1 MDASA
6 PARDAIDE
14 FLRHL
19 AGRDLS
25 ASTRRIRKTF
35 LNEYLRHAQQAA
47 GAEKQLT
54 ARELLDGERAT
65 AWLADAAEGKTRTR
79 NTLRG
84 PDAAAYPN
92 SMRVRAD
99 TLNAFAEFLGEP
111 MRVDRQAPARG
122 YHLTPGDTEKLL
134 HDLTVKRPIHAN
146 AMTALRTAAVAA
158 VIADTGHGVPEI
170 ADLKLSAL
178 HLDGDAAGGQEASV
192 DLDGESFPL
201 TRSTVHVLTRWLAAR
216 GSLIAE
222 LEGSD
227 PGYLWI
233 PTKPGRPRG
242 GVPSA
247 KPGISPAAVRTLH
260 ASHRALV
267 SQLLGT
273 PLRPGALRAAA
284 VSLAVSTGDAGE
296 LSLLHDHDRVLILV
310 AEREHQRHFAA
321 AAHQLRV
328 HVDAE
333 ALELGPVGGGVGRAE
348 ENAGRPSGL
357 EIVSGRAERH
367 RHAAAGRGHLDP
379 AVSVSE
385 RHVGHQREPELL
397 GVERDGLILVGHRH
411 HHLADLCHLR
421 HCCPLSLA
429 SICHC

>member
-1 MDASA
+1 MEAAIVLGMPALDASA

-19 AGRDLS
+19 AQRDLS

-47 GAEKQLT
+47 GAQKQLT
-54 ARELLDGERAT
+54 ARELLDGERTA

-99 TLNAFAEFLGEP
+99 TVNAFAEFLGEP
-111 MRVDRQAPARG
+111 ARVDRQAPARG
-122 YHLTPGDTEKLL
+122 YHLTPGDTERLL

-192 DLDGESFPL
+192 DLDGESYPL

-216 GSLIAE
+216 GTLIAE

-247 KPGISPAAVRTLH
+247 KPGINPAAVRTLH
-260 ASHRALV
+260 ASHRSLV

-284 VSLAVSTGDAGE
+284 VSLSVSTGDQE
-296 LSLLHDHDRVLILV
+296 LALLHDHQRVLVLV
-310 AEREHQRHFAA
+310 AEREHDRHPAL
-321 AAHQLRV
+321 AAHQLGV
-328 HVDAE
+328 HIDA
-333 ALELGPVGGGVGRAE
+333 ASRELGLVGGGVG
-348 ENAGRPSGL
+348 
-357 EIVSGRAERH
+357 
-367 RHAAAGRGHLDP
+367 
-379 AVSVSE
+379 
-385 RHVGHQREPELL
+385 
-397 GVERDGLILVGHRH
+397 
-411 HHLADLCHLR
+411 
-421 HCCPLSLA
+421 
-429 SICHC
+429 

>member
-1 MDASA
+1 VLGMPALDASA

-19 AGRDLS
+19 AQRDLS

-47 GAEKQLT
+47 AAEKPLT
-54 ARELLDGERAT
+54 ARELLDGERAA

-99 TLNAFAEFLGEP
+99 TVNAFAEFLGEP
-111 MRVDRQAPARG
+111 ARVDRQAPARG
-122 YHLTPGDTEKLL
+122 YHLTPGDTERLL

-146 AMTALRTAAVAA
+146 AMTALRTAAVASL
-158 VIADTGHGVPEI
+158 VADTGRGVPELG
-170 ADLKLSAL
+170 DLHLRAL
-178 HLDGDAAGGQEASV
+178 HLDGDRASAEV
-192 DLDGESFPL
+192 EGEQVPL
-201 TRSTVHVLTRWLAAR
+201 TQSTVHILTRWLAAR
-216 GSLIAE
+216 ASIVVE

-227 PGYLWI
+227 PGHLWI
-233 PTKPGRPRG
+233 PTKPGRARG

-247 KPGISPAAVRTLH
+247 KPGIRPAAVRTLH
-260 ASHRALV
+260 ASHRSLV

-284 VSLAVSTGDAGE
+284 LAVIPAADQE
-296 LSLLHDHDRVLILV
+296 LRLLHDHELVLVLV
-310 AEREHQRHFAA
+310 AEGEHHRHPAP
-321 AAHQLRV
+321 AAHHVGV

-333 ALELGPVGGGVGRAE
+333 ARELGPVSGG
-348 ENAGRPSGL
+348 
-357 EIVSGRAERH
+357 
-367 RHAAAGRGHLDP
+367 
-379 AVSVSE
+379 
-385 RHVGHQREPELL
+385 
-397 GVERDGLILVGHRH
+397 
-411 HHLADLCHLR
+411 
-421 HCCPLSLA
+421 
-429 SICHC
+429 

>member
-1 MDASA
+1 MDATA

-19 AGRDLS
+19 ADRDLS

-35 LNEYLRHAQQAA
+35 LNEYFRHAQQAA

-65 AWLADAAEGKTRTR
+65 AWLADAAVGKTRSR

-84 PDAAAYPN
+84 PEAAAYPN

-99 TLNAFAEFLGEP
+99 TFNAFAEFLGEP
-111 MRVDRQAPARG
+111 VRVDRQAPARG

-178 HLDGDAAGGQEASV
+178 HLDGDAAGGGVGEASV

-227 PGYLWI
+227 PGYVWI

-247 KPGISPAAVRTLH
+247 KPGINPAAVRTLH

-284 VSLAVSTGDAGE
+284 VSLSVSTGDQGLE
-296 LSLLHDHDRVLILV
+296 LLRD
-310 AEREHQRHFAA
+310 AEHRPDGEHQQHR
-321 AAHQLRV
+321 LRT
-328 HVDAE
+328 A
-333 ALELGPVGGGVGRAE
+333 
-348 ENAGRPSGL
+348 S
-357 EIVSGRAERH
+357 
-367 RHAAAGRGHLDP
+367 P
-379 AVSVSE
+379 A
-385 RHVGHQREPELL
+385 
-397 GVERDGLILVGHRH
+397 
-411 HHLADLCHLR
+411 C
-421 HCCPLSLA
+421 
-429 SICHC
+429 

>member
-1 MDASA
+1 MPALDASA

-47 GAEKQLT
+47 EAEKQLT
-54 ARELLDGERAT
+54 ARDLLDGERAA

-99 TLNAFAEFLGEP
+99 TVNAFAEFLGEP
-111 MRVDRQAPARG
+111 VRVDRQAPARG
-122 YHLTPGDTEKLL
+122 YHLTPGDTERLL

-178 HLDGDAAGGQEASV
+178 HLDGDVAGGQEASIE
-192 DLDGESFPL
+192 LEGESFPL

-216 GSLIAE
+216 GSIVAE

-273 PLRPGALRAAA
+273 PLRPGALRSAAA
-284 VSLAVSTGDAGE
+284 ASIPGTDQE
-296 LSLLHDHDRVLILV
+296 LDLLHDHERVLVLV
-310 AEREHQRHFAA
+310 AEGEHQRHPGAA
-321 AAHQLRV
+321 PHQLGI
-328 HVDAE
+328 HIDAE
-333 ALELGPVGGGVGRAE
+333 ALELGPVGGGVR
-348 ENAGRPSGL
+348 
-357 EIVSGRAERH
+357 
-367 RHAAAGRGHLDP
+367 
-379 AVSVSE
+379 
-385 RHVGHQREPELL
+385 
-397 GVERDGLILVGHRH
+397 
-411 HHLADLCHLR
+411 
-421 HCCPLSLA
+421 
-429 SICHC
+429 